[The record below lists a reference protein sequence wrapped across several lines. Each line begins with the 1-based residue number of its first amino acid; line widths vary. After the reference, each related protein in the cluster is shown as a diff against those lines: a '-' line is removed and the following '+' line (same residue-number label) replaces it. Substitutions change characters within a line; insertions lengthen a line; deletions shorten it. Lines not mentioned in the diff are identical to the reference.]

1 MSDDFGYLG
10 ARVRARRA
18 EVLPEGFF
26 SEAARVGF
34 EDFLRLLAESPYG
47 DYLTGRDL
55 PGVDR
60 AVSEQFAHRVADLPA
75 LASGDAREAVRLLF
89 LRADLANLKA
99 ILRAKA
105 TGRPAEEVRAR
116 LVGGTLPEPVLQALI
131 EAPDAAGMA
140 QALVVPGH
148 PLAKALR
155 QAAAASSDP
164 YEVEL
169 HLDRAFFADLARR
182 AAAVGGPFAAYFRAE
197 QEIANLAT
205 AFKLAALGGVEN
217 PERFFL
223 PGTQYVTLPLF
234 LRVAGGDLAAVDE
247 LSQTPLAELAG
258 VRSLSA
264 LERKA
269 RCLLLER
276 AHRGATDALGPGLVL
291 DYVRTKE
298 WEGARIRLLARRAY
312 YGLPPEA
319 VEKEASC
326 P

>member
-1 MSDDFGYLG
+1 MADDFGYLG
-10 ARVRARRA
+10 ARVRVRRA
-18 EVLPEGFF
+18 EILPEGFF
-26 SEAARVGF
+26 NEAARVNF
-34 EDFLRLLAESPYG
+34 EDFLRLLSDTPYG
-47 DYLTGRDL
+47 DYLTGRSL
-55 PGVDR
+55 PDVDR

-75 LASGDAREAVRLLF
+75 LASGDAREAIRLLF
-89 LRADLANLKA
+89 LRADLANVKA

-105 TGRPAEEVRAR
+105 TGRPAEEVRSR
-116 LVGGTLPEPVLQALI
+116 LAGGSLPEAVLQALI
-131 EAPDAAGMA
+131 EAPDAAAMA

-169 HLDRAFFADLARR
+169 LLDRAFFADLARR
-182 AAAVGGPFAAYFRAE
+182 ASQIGGPFAAYFKTE
-197 QEIANLAT
+197 LEVANLAT
-205 AFKLAALGGVEN
+205 GFKLAALGGVEN

-234 LRVAGGDLAAVDE
+234 LRVAGGELAAVDE
-247 LSQTPLAELAG
+247 LSNTPLADLAG
-258 VRSLSA
+258 VRSLA
-264 LERKA
+264 ELERKA
-269 RCLLLER
+269 RCLLLAR

-312 YGLPPEA
+312 YRLPIEA